1 MKSLRGLRRQT
12 GAALTSISP
21 ESLNSPASGFASFER
36 NSVTRLWNAEGV
48 TMENLIRAKIDQM
61 WQIATSDAC
70 GKHSSAVAD
79 LHREIS
85 KLLQKLEPSQLEE
98 N

>member
-1 MKSLRGLRRQT
+1 
-12 GAALTSISP
+12 
-21 ESLNSPASGFASFER
+21 
-36 NSVTRLWNAEGV
+36 LWNAEGV

>member
-1 MKSLRGLRRQT
+1 MLISP
-12 GAALTSISP
+12 ASSISP
-21 ESLNSPASGFASFER
+21 ESECDRSGKGLD
-36 NSVTRLWNAEGV
+36 TRLSKLVEGK
-48 TMENLIRAKIDQM
+48 MENIIRAKIDQM

-70 GKHSSAVAD
+70 GKQTSAVAD

-85 KLLQKLEPSQLEE
+85 KLFQKLEPSQLEE